1 MEQYRVPYDLTYLR
15 LKDALAQEGC
25 SLCRLR
31 EYYGRKCLSW
41 LLHEQV
47 NDMATRLKLAQS
59 WGFCAYHAWL
69 LQKLEW
75 ERSHDGMATAILWE
89 WLVKRYCMILQH
101 SLEESCVPKQR
112 LWHKWRWW
120 RPSRLAEPLLQ
131 AFAPEGICPTC
142 TSQQQSEAYTLHVLT
157 QHLAEEASFKILYK
171 QSSGLCMPHF
181 KAALASAEQVQ
192 AVRVL
197 VEVQLETLGCLAE
210 ELSEYLRKHDYM
222 FAHEPYRSEADAFIR
237 ATALLVG
244 KAPQS
249 GACQGASGPPSAG
262 FRES

>member
-1 MEQYRVPYDLTYLR
+1 VPHDLTYIR

-31 EYYGRKCLSW
+31 EYYGCKCLSW

-75 ERSHDGMATAILWE
+75 KRSHDGMGTAILWE
-89 WLVKRYCMILQH
+89 WLVKRYCTILQH
-101 SLEESCVPKQR
+101 YPEGPCVPKKR
-112 LWHKWRWW
+112 LWHGWPWRRRS
-120 RPSRLAEPLLQ
+120 RPAEPLLQ
-131 AFAPEGICPTC
+131 VFASEGTCPTC
-142 TSQQQSEAYTLHVLT
+142 TSQQQSEAYTLHVLS
-157 QHLAEEASFKILYK
+157 QHLAEEDSLKTLYK

-181 KAALASAEQVQ
+181 KTALASAEQVQ
-192 AVRVL
+192 VVRVL
-197 VEVQLETLGCLAE
+197 VEVQLETFGRLAE
-210 ELSEYLRKHDYM
+210 ELGEYLRKHDYLYS
-222 FAHEPYRSEADAFIR
+222 HEPYGSEADAFIR